1 MELGAFIAVSILVIV
16 IPGPDT
22 ALVTRN
28 ALIAGRRGGFS
39 TCAGTT
45 VGLVIWSLAAS
56 LGVAALLRA
65 SEPAFLALK
74 IAGGAYLVYLG
85 VVSLMGGIRGRAP
98 EAPAPRDGKSRPVGL
113 VAFRQGVLSNLG
125 NPKIAVFFTSFLPQF
140 VSTDSATFA
149 VLLALGLLFAAL
161 TFVWL
166 SFYSVVV
173 ARAGDVLR
181 RPRARRMLDAITGVV
196 LAGFGV
202 LLATERS

>member
-1 MELGAFIAVSILVIV
+1 MEFGAFIAVSILVIV

-28 ALIAGRRGGFS
+28 ALVAGRRGGLS

-85 VVSLMGGIRGRAP
+85 VLSLLCALRGR
-98 EAPAPRDGKSRPVGL
+98 PAEGSRPGSDRGRL
-113 VAFRQGVLSNLG
+113 AAPTAFRQGVLSNLG
-125 NPKIAVFFTSFLPQF
+125 NPKIAVFFTGFLPQF

-149 VLLALGLLFAAL
+149 ALLALGLLFAAL
-161 TFVWL
+161 TFAWL
-166 SFYSVVV
+166 ALYSVLV
-173 ARAGDVLR
+173 ARAGDLLL
-181 RPRARRMLDAITGVV
+181 RPRVRRRLDAITGVV
-196 LAGFGV
+196 LVAFG
-202 LLATERS
+202 LRLAAE